1 MLTSSLPRVCF
12 ADVKTTLSG
21 EPLSIP
27 PRGTL
32 MGTPTT
38 RLAPPAAP
46 NDGASAPAA
55 ADGQDAAD
63 ASTAVAA
70 VAAVAASAPTAAAAG
85 SDAAAAAS
93 TAVAASAPTAAAAG
107 SDAAAAASTAVA
119 ASAPTA
125 AALGSDAAAAAST
138 AVAASAPTAAAAA
151 GSDEFFLL
159 PDTYAAF
166 AQDIH
171 FAVIKAPHRRA
182 DTVGQIIS
190 FSNGGWFE
198 LACPNLSDPN
208 HTLVS
213 VRRKGQLV
221 CTSPYCNT
229 PC

>member
-93 TAVAASAPTAAAAG
+93 TAVAASAPTAAAA
-107 SDAAAAASTAVA
+107 
-119 ASAPTA
+119 
-125 AALGSDAAAAAST
+125 
-138 AVAASAPTAAAAA
+138 A

-182 DTVGQIIS
+182 DTVGQIVTIS
-190 FSNGGWFE
+190 RGGWFD
-198 LACPNLSDPN
+198 LN
-208 HTLVS
+208 
-213 VRRKGQLV
+213 
-221 CTSPYCNT
+221 
-229 PC
+229 

>member
-85 SDAAAAAS
+85 SDAAAA
-93 TAVAASAPTAAAAG
+93 
-107 SDAAAAASTAVA
+107 
-119 ASAPTA
+119 
-125 AALGSDAAAAAST
+125 ST

-159 PDTYAAF
+159 PDTFANF
-166 AQDIH
+166 AQGIH

-182 DTVGQIIS
+182 DTVGQIVTIS
-190 FSNGGWFE
+190 RGGWFD
-198 LACPNLSDPN
+198 LACPNQSDPN

-213 VRRKGQLV
+213 VRRRGQLV
-221 CTSPYCNT
+221 CTSPCCNI

>member
-125 AALGSDAAAAAST
+125 AA
-138 AVAASAPTAAAAA
+138 AA
-151 GSDEFFLL
+151 GSDVFNLL
-159 PDTYAAF
+159 PADFVDFEQHIT
-166 AQDIH
+166 
-171 FAVIKAPHRRA
+171 FAVIKGPHRLA
-182 DTVGQIIS
+182 DTVGQLVS
-190 FSNGGWFE
+190 SSPGWFQ

-208 HTLVS
+208 Y
-213 VRRKGQLV
+213 RAAQPRFM
-221 CTSPYCNT
+221 
-229 PC
+229 